1 MAGKWKVYRIDRRRW
16 HHRGMLLCR
25 FIQRVLSLLPVIALA
40 AGPAPLSAQ
49 SSAAL
54 PGLGDG
60 TTLSP
65 VAERRLGDSI
75 VRHLYRDPDYLPDWI
90 LMEYVQSL
98 WQPLLQAARQRG
110 EALPEP
116 EDANAWEI
124 LLSRE
129 RTVNAFAL
137 PGGYM
142 GLHLGLVG
150 AAQTRAELASVLAHE
165 LTHVTQRHIARNM
178 ARQSAM
184 GPWVMGALVLGV
196 LAASK
201 GADNAQGANA
211 AIVGSQALAVQ
222 SQLNYSRDMEREADR
237 IGFAV
242 LQEAGFSTQGFVDM
256 FAVLQQSGR
265 LTDGGSFPY
274 LRSHPLTTERMA
286 DMQSRI
292 GVDAPVQHTSRQ
304 TPDPAEDWVPRLMS
318 ARARVLAQP
327 DPQALAVWFAH
338 ARDEGLASQ
347 PLAQQAVVLYGATLA
362 AMQVRDWPRA
372 VSTFGRLYERCRG
385 NPAALE
391 QARWLG
397 AELAL
402 AVGDT
407 ARALSLLAVPQ
418 ATGMSP
424 SRTQVLLTAQA
435 RIRSGASAQV
445 VGDLRLWL
453 AGHPRDAGAWRL
465 VSQAYAA
472 LGNQVASVRAEG
484 EISALEQ
491 DSAGALDRMLAAQ
504 DLARAG
510 KWGPNGPD
518 YVEASIVDSRART
531 LAALVRQQ
539 ALER

>member
-1 MAGKWKVYRIDRRRW
+1 MP
-16 HHRGMLLCR
+16 HCR
-25 FIQRVLSLLPVIALA
+25 FAQRAQCLLLLIALA
-40 AGPAPLSAQ
+40 AGPGSLRAQ
-49 SSAAL
+49 SSTAL

-65 VAERRLGDSI
+65 AAERRLGDSI

-90 LMEYVQSL
+90 LMDYVQSL
-98 WQPLLQAARQRG
+98 WDPLLQAARQRG
-110 EALPEP
+110 EAPPEQ
-116 EDANAWEI
+116 EDANAWEV
-124 LLSRE
+124 LLSRD

-142 GLHLGLVG
+142 GLHLGLVA
-150 AAQTRAELASVLAHE
+150 AAQSRAELASVLAHE

-178 ARQSAM
+178 GRQNAM
-184 GPWVMGALVLGV
+184 APWMVGALVLGV
-196 LAASK
+196 LAAGK

-242 LQEAGFSTQGFVDM
+242 LQEAGFSPQGFVDM

-265 LTDGGSFPY
+265 LTDGGGFPY
-274 LRSHPLTTERMA
+274 LRSHPLTTERLA

-292 GVDAPVQHTSRQ
+292 GVDAPVQHASRQ

-318 ARARVLAQP
+318 ARAKVLAQS
-327 DPQALAVWFAH
+327 DPQVLAVWFAQ
-338 ARDEGLASQ
+338 ARDAGLAAQ
-347 PLAQQAVVLYGATLA
+347 PSVQQAVVLYGATLA
-362 AMQVRDWPRA
+362 AMQVRDWSLA
-372 VSTFGRLYERCRG
+372 VSAFGRLFERCRG

-407 ARALSLLAVPQ
+407 ARALSLLAVPP
-418 ATGMSP
+418 AAGKSP
-424 SRTQVLLTAQA
+424 SRTQVLLTARA
-435 RIRSGASAQV
+435 RIRSGASALV
-445 VGDLRLWL
+445 VGDLRMWL
-453 AGHPRDAGAWRL
+453 ADHPRDAGAWRL

-491 DSAGALDRMLAAQ
+491 DPAAALDRMHAAQ

-510 KWGPNGPD
+510 KWGPAGPD

-531 LAALVRQQ
+531 LAALARQQ